1 MQVLRSLL
9 IIIHFDS
16 SQAPSVLH
24 SIESSSQDSLP
35 VTPSTQTQEPAEQ
48 LELGPSRKKKKTST
62 DPIEEALL
70 QHLHE
75 EAEERR
81 RRVVVEDTDG
91 DHFGRHVS
99 AVLKRLPGHARA
111 MARLR
116 IEQVLLDAE
125 FPEPVPYM

>member
-1 MQVLRSLL
+1 M
-9 IIIHFDS
+9 IHHK
-16 SQAPSVLH
+16 PSVLH

-99 AVLKRLPGHARA
+99 SVLKRLPGHARA